1 LINLSRNEELF
12 TNLYNVKNNNYYEL
26 STDIKRLLA
35 DQYLIPYLGFYDAA
49 HKYCLFYEIDVEII
63 KLNHYYST
71 IVSMIDIEGCLN
83 ISKLQTD
90 YPCCDR
96 NHLIKKIDDK
106 ISEIILGK
114 RRLNIILEKI
124 INEIKNWWSSIYK

>member
-1 LINLSRNEELF
+1 
-12 TNLYNVKNNNYYEL
+12 
-26 STDIKRLLA
+26 
-35 DQYLIPYLGFYDAA
+35 
-49 HKYCLFYEIDVEII
+49 
-63 KLNHYYST
+63 
-71 IVSMIDIEGCLN
+71 MIDIEGCLN

-124 INEIKNWWSSIYK
+124 IN